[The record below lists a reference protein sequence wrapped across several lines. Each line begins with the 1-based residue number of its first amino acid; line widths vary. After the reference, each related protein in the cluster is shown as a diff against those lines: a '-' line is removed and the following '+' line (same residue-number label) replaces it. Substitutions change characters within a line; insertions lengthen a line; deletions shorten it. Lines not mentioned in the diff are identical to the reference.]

1 MYWTF
6 LRAPLLLTLSRS
18 FQHSYLYFVL
28 DLNVEFSFSTRGSH
42 CSVKSRVTR
51 GWGEMITVT
60 QDKPTHTHTVTQ
72 DKLTHSYSHTHT
84 VTQDKL
90 THSYSY
96 THTQSTFSC

>member
-1 MYWTF
+1 MGPSMYLTF

-51 GWGEMITVT
+51 GWGEMITI
-60 QDKPTHTHTVTQ
+60 TQ